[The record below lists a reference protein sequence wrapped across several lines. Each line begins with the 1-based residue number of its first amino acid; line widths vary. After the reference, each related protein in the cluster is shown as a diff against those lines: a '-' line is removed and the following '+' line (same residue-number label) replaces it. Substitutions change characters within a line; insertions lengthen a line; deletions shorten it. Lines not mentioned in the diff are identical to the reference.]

1 MGQGVLRKQSVQ
13 SGYSLDERAY
23 ERGWNTNRNW
33 NSTNTVYRARRM
45 DFASHSFC
53 NQYIPCTDLRY
64 RALTTARPSVYRA
77 RRWSTRYIAPRRSRD
92 KSEIY
97 GRSLFPIVA
106 HKYWVYC
113 IRHFKAFPIQASNCE
128 SEEIQRCNLS
138 LRYFRNEMYRTNVAI
153 RMK

>member
-23 ERGWNTNRNW
+23 GRGWNTNRNW
-33 NSTNTVYRARRM
+33 NSTNTGVPGTPNGLCFALVPQPVYTM
-45 DFASHSFC
+45 YGFALSRTYDSSSE
-53 NQYIPCTDLRY
+53 R
-64 RALTTARPSVYRA
+64 VYRA
-77 RRWSTRYIAPRRSRD
+77 RRWCTRYIAPRRSRD

-97 GRSLFPIVA
+97 VIPIVA

-113 IRHFKAFPIQASNCE
+113 IRYFKAFPIQASNCE

-138 LRYFRNEMYRTNVAI
+138 LRYFRNETYRTNVAV

>member
-23 ERGWNTNRNW
+23 GRGWNTNRNW
-33 NSTNTVYRARRM
+33 NSTNTVYRARRW
-45 DFASHSFC
+45 C
-53 NQYIPCTDLRY
+53 
-64 RALTTARPSVYRA
+64 
-77 RRWSTRYIAPRRSRD
+77 TRYIAPRRSRD

-97 GRSLFPIVA
+97 VIPIVA

-113 IRHFKAFPIQASNCE
+113 IRYFKAFPIQASNCE

-138 LRYFRNEMYRTNVAI
+138 LRYFRNETYRTNVAV